1 MQAHLLLGLPWA
13 CALGACVAH
22 TAGGTPAPS
31 VPLPRLAAAA
41 EEPPGIV
48 ALPSPC
54 GLAVVG
60 NEGELHFR
68 MELAGERVAIRHA
81 QPGDSFRVDGLMV
94 QVSTAVADEIAPT
107 ARDQSGI
114 ALLRMHA
121 TWEAARR
128 SQPLGRDVEP
138 EEVAILSAE
147 NAPAGLAWWFPSAG
161 AESGAGKEAEGSYD
175 GYSAAA
181 PAAAPGPRP
190 TGVAFM
196 TAAYGKRVLVVSV
209 AGQQGES
216 KSALVAKAQAFM
228 TTVVTSPEP
237 IATSQVRAGIQAA
250 TAAGQTCPG
259 RPNAVLEP

>member
-1 MQAHLLLGLPWA
+1 M
-13 CALGACVAH
+13 LGACVAH
-22 TAGGTPAPS
+22 TAGSTPPPS
-31 VPLPRLAAAA
+31 VPLPRLEGAA

-48 ALPSPC
+48 ALPSLC

-68 MELAGERVAIRHA
+68 MELAGERVAMRHA
-81 QPGDSFRVDGLMV
+81 PAGDTYLVDGLMV
-94 QVSTAVADEIAPT
+94 QVTTVVADEIAPT
-107 ARDQSGI
+107 ARDKSGI

-128 SQPLGRDVEP
+128 SQPLGRDVDP

-147 NAPAGLAWWFPSAG
+147 NAPAGLVWWFPSAG
-161 AESGAGKEAEGSYD
+161 AEVGAGKESEASYD
-175 GYSAAA
+175 GYSAA
-181 PAAAPGPRP
+181 PAAPTAVPGPRP

-196 TAAYGKRVLVVSV
+196 TAVYGKRVLVVSV

-228 TTVVTSPEP
+228 TTVVTSPER

-259 RPNAVLEP
+259 RRNAVLEP